1 LAASAL
7 VILFSKNFKNF
18 FFKGIKCCEG
28 NKLNLQEYSH
38 CGNEIV
44 KINES
49 CVKVAK
55 VLWYING
62 TSEFSRKRKR
72 KQVRVP

>member
-1 LAASAL
+1 M
-7 VILFSKNFKNF
+7 I
-18 FFKGIKCCEG
+18 KGRKEEKKEGYAQNLLSNPIELKEARKGRLCE
-28 NKLNLQEYSH
+28 LQEYSH

-62 TSEFSRKRKR
+62 TSEFRKRKR
-72 KQVRVP
+72 K

>member
-1 LAASAL
+1 
-7 VILFSKNFKNF
+7 V
-18 FFKGIKCCEG
+18 KGK
-28 NKLNLQEYSH
+28 KLNLQEYSH

>member
-7 VILFSKNFKNF
+7 VILFSKFS

-28 NKLNLQEYSH
+28 KKLNLQEYSQ

-62 TSEFSRKRKR
+62 TSEFRKRKR
-72 KQVRVP
+72 K